1 MSKCSE
7 QEGANS
13 LCIRRG
19 KNIEAQQGSLSGLQ
33 SGSRLSPDLVY
44 PAPELGGKTPE
55 ETLSSFFTQTETSA
69 GERSGGACSEGRLGE
84 SHQDSEVQGR
94 LGAGGSLAICPAPA
108 CGTREMGIQTGG
120 TPSGR
125 GPPDSRRP
133 LFNS

>member
-1 MSKCSE
+1 MSKCFE
-7 QEGANS
+7 QDGANS
-13 LCIRRG
+13 LCIRGG

-33 SGSRLSPDLVY
+33 SGSKLSPDLVY

-55 ETLSSFFTQTETSA
+55 ETLSSFFTQTEANA
-69 GERSGGACSEGRLGE
+69 GERSGRGFSEGRLGG
-84 SHQDSEVQGR
+84 SSQDREMRGW
-94 LGAGGSLAICPAPA
+94 LGARGSLAVCPAPA
-108 CGTREMGIQTGG
+108 WGTWEMGMQTGG